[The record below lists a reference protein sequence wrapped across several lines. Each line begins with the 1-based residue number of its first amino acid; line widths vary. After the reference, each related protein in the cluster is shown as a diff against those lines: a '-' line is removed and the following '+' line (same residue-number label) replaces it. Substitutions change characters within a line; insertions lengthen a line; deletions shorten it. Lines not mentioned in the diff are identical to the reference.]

1 MREPAIADSTCLI
14 GLERIGQLALLPA
27 LFEPLVVPPTVQEE
41 FGVVVNWLMVQAP
54 TNAALVNALRSA
66 VDDGEAEALALAVE
80 KGWRLVLD
88 DRKARAWAKR
98 LGVRVIGT
106 AGILVRAKRQGLI
119 PVVKPLLDALKA
131 TGFRMSEALEKET
144 LRLAGELE
152 EP

>member
-14 GLERIGQLALLPA
+14 GLERIGQLTLLPA
-27 LFEPLVVPPTVQEE
+27 LFEPLVVPLTVQEE
-41 FGVVVNWLMVQAP
+41 FGVVVDWLMVQAP

-119 PVVKPLLDALKA
+119 SVVKPLLDALKA

-152 EP
+152 ES

>member
-14 GLERIGQLALLPA
+14 GLERIGQLTLLPA

-41 FGVVVNWLMVQAP
+41 FGVVVDWLMVQAP

-152 EP
+152 ES

>member
-106 AGILVRAKRQGLI
+106 ASILVRAKRQGLI